1 MRLKENETGKKV
13 CSKFEGL
20 SRLLKGYLVS
30 NIFKSRVRK
39 SKGMKEKKSRN
50 RDNEGLECNN
60 QDILHLKLLFWAEG
74 PL

>member
-1 MRLKENETGKKV
+1 MKRGKKFV
-13 CSKFEGL
+13 VSL
-20 SRLLKGYLVS
+20 RANLPRLLKGYLVS
-30 NIFKSRVRK
+30 NIFKSRVRE

-50 RDNEGLECNN
+50 RNEGLECNN